1 MFATTRPSRPP
12 ISGTPDML
20 EIRNLHTNYG
30 SSHIIQGI
38 DISVR
43 SGEVF
48 GIFGRNGV
56 GKTTLLKAI
65 AGWVKPTQGEIDFAG
80 TRIDG
85 LRSDR
90 IARLGVGLV
99 PEDRRIF
106 PGLSVEENLTLGFLQ
121 VPGRSRAA
129 SQEALERIY
138 KRFPRL
144 SERRR
149 QNGTTLSGGE
159 QQMLAMARVMIGTP
173 KLLLIDEPSE
183 GLAPMIVEELFAIIR
198 EMKAAGCTVLL
209 VEQNVHQAL
218 TVCDRFIAIERGRV
232 MLSGDAKN
240 KDDCDRLIE
249 EIAV

>member
-1 MFATTRPSRPP
+1 
-12 ISGTPDML
+12 ML
-20 EIRNLHTNYG
+20 DIRNLHTNYG
-30 SSHIIQGI
+30 TSHIIQGI

-43 SGEVF
+43 DGEVF

-90 IARLGVGLV
+90 IARLGVGFV

-129 SQEALERIY
+129 SQEALDKIY

-218 TVCDRFIAIERGRV
+218 AVCDRFIAIERGRV
-232 MLSGDAKN
+232 MLSGDATN

-249 EIAV
+249 GIAV